1 MRAAT
6 ARSKIVAQNQLLVAL
21 LTIWGAAILL
31 VASGGSKTRS
41 TVRPP
46 DSADSSEPPAEVAL
60 PRNGFALTGLV
71 LGIASIFLSFVG
83 IIPILAIIF
92 SGIGLAKV
100 KDRGG
105 RGKVQ
110 AWVGLIL
117 GVLYTLVNMY
127 LYGHLG

>member
-1 MRAAT
+1 M
-6 ARSKIVAQNQLLVAL
+6 KYL
-21 LTIWGAAILL
+21 LTLL
-31 VASGGSKTRS
+31 LIFSPLAYATGKH
-41 TVRPP
+41 
-46 DSADSSEPPAEVAL
+46 EPRVINNDN
-60 PRNGFALTGLV
+60 RDNNV
-71 LGIASIFLSFVG
+71 
-83 IIPILAIIF
+83 IPILAIIF